1 MEIVCTMEWG
11 DHTSVALVGQPQDS
25 LNLKDQPYTGD
36 TPLSYAYL
44 RLILGAPPKKKHRT
58 LGILPYPSLI
68 LGLS

>member
-36 TPLSYAYL
+36 TPLS
-44 RLILGAPPKKKHRT
+44 
-58 LGILPYPSLI
+58 
-68 LGLS
+68 